1 MLQGDFSRNA
11 APDDFA
17 LQPDWLGLFH
27 FNSLFDFPGNELKLL
42 LFHLMEDY
50 QFAEVKLNRP
60 NVHALKNCAIDPLA
74 SLAMLDIAKENGS
87 LAAVYGI

>member
-1 MLQGDFSRNA
+1 
-11 APDDFA
+11 
-17 LQPDWLGLFH
+17 
-27 FNSLFDFPGNELKLL
+27 
-42 LFHLMEDY
+42 MEDY

-87 LAAVYGI
+87 LVAVYGI